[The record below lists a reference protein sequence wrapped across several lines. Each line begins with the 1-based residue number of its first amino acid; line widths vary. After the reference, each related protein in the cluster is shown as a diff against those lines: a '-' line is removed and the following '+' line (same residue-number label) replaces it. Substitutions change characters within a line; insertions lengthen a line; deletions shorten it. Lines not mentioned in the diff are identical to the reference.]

1 MAKFIKFRDAAS
13 VSAAK
18 AQQNAG
24 QLDIVKSEN
33 ALVYEGAAVIRGI
46 SDTQLEYVNRKVKE
60 ENDAKA
66 KITFSVTPNAT
77 FVKGTDTT
85 FTLKVTCTF
94 DGVNVA
100 ADATPKFKAGSVEL
114 SGVTKPST
122 GVYQVT
128 VTKSETTTFGVEA
141 TVKGVARTDAVTVK
155 AYNQVIFGVSD
166 TILNP
171 ADSSFGTA
179 VTNMTKRGVSESAS
193 GTYNFATAGYCYIIV
208 PSDVSV
214 GTLPNGFDS
223 TGNTLTTIFTQDAN
237 YTGSGITY
245 KVFRT
250 GEKQTSALTVR
261 IK

>member
-1 MAKFIKFRDAAS
+1 MAKFIKFREAAT
-13 VSAAK
+13 VTAAK

-33 ALVYEGAAVIRGI
+33 TLVYEGAAVIRGI

-66 KITFSVTPNAT
+66 KISFSVTPGAT
-77 FVKGTDTT
+77 FVKGTNTT

-94 DGVNVA
+94 DGANVA
-100 ADATPKFKAGSVEL
+100 ADATPTFKASGVAL
-114 SGVTKPST
+114 SGVTNPST

-128 VTKSETTTFGVEA
+128 IAKSETTTFGVEA
-141 TVKGVARTDAVTVK
+141 TVKGVQRTSSVTVQ
-155 AYNQVIFGVSD
+155 AFNQVIYGVSD
-166 TILNP
+166 SVLNP

-179 VTNMTKRGVSESAS
+179 VANMTKRAVSSSAT
-193 GTYNFATAGYCYIIV
+193 GTYDFTKAGYCYIIV